1 MPTVNAV
8 TWGGQYGLANL
19 LLDLGADHRVCEKN
33 GMRRLIHFA
42 VLEEQAFRGND
53 PRQKADHQALLKR
66 LTDRGESYDA
76 AKADI
81 ARWDSWFR
89 ETGEFRKKMDAE
101 IAERKAREQAEA
113 EPQPK

>member
-1 MPTVNAV
+1 M
-8 TWGGQYGLANL
+8 
-19 LLDLGADHRVCEKN
+19 EK
-33 GMRRLIHFA
+33 
-42 VLEEQAFRGND
+42 
-53 PRQKADHQALLKR
+53 
-66 LTDRGESYDA
+66 